1 MIYKFND
8 FLLYQIILK
17 FTTAQDTYQEYL
29 SWVAEGNTPE
39 QAD

>member
-17 FTTAQDTYQEYL
+17 FTTAQDTYQE
-29 SWVAEGNTPE
+29 
-39 QAD
+39 